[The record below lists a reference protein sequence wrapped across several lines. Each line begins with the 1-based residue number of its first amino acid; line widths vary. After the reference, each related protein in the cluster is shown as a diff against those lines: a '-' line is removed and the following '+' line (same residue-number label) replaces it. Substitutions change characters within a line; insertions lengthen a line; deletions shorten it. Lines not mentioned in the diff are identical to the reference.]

1 MSEFD
6 DQPLLRTRGPEE
18 PIDTA
23 PPPRTDSR
31 LFIAIALGA
40 LVLGAVGAWWFT
52 GRRATTA
59 RNESPPVAS
68 TEGVVKPS
76 DRPLPPVGQM
86 DTFLRALIGAMSAH
100 PQMARWLATDDLI
113 HQMAD
118 AIEKISRGQSPAK
131 NLTVLK
137 PEDIF
142 EIRGTRGQM
151 VIDPRSYRR
160 YDSLAAAVASL
171 NAKAVAQAYRTIQP
185 RLDVAYR
192 SLGRSENSVD
202 EATDAALNL
211 LLATPEV
218 DDPIRIVHGKGATYA
233 FADPKLES
241 LAPIQKQLIRMGP
254 QNERMIL
261 TRLREIRAALD
272 TAPAR

>member
-6 DQPLLRTRGPEE
+6 DQPLLRAPSPDE
-18 PIDTA
+18 PAELA
-23 PPPRTDSR
+23 PPTPRADSR

-40 LVLGAVGAWWFT
+40 LVLGAVGAWWWT
-52 GRRATTA
+52 GRRAASPT
-59 RNESPPVAS
+59 NQSPPVAA
-68 TEGVVKPS
+68 TEGAVKPAE
-76 DRPLPPVGQM
+76 RPLPPVGQM
-86 DTFLRALIGAMSAH
+86 DTFLRALIGALSSH

-118 AIEKISRGQSPAK
+118 AVDKISRGQSPAK

-137 PEDIF
+137 PQDVF
-142 EIRGTRGQM
+142 EIQGTRGQLA
-151 VIDPRSYRR
+151 IDPRSYRR

-185 RLDVAYR
+185 RLDEAYR
-192 SLGRSENSVD
+192 SLGRSENDVD
-202 EATDAALNL
+202 EAMDLALNM

-218 DDPIRIVHGKGATYA
+218 NDPIRLVQGKGATYA

-254 QNERMIL
+254 ENERLIL
-261 TRLREIRAALD
+261 TRVREIRAALD
-272 TAPAR
+272 DTAR